1 MNKSCITSVAKKVC
15 PAAITIVVSKDLP
28 KISGFFAM
36 PMGGED
42 IMMPSFEGQK
52 EKTKVGGGSGFLI
65 TKDGYI
71 VTCNHV
77 VADPDSEYTVL
88 LDPEKKYTAKVIA
101 RDPMVDLAILKI
113 EGYNFPFIKMHPDS
127 RKIELGEQVL
137 AVGNPLGE
145 FDDTI
150 SLGIVSGLSRRITA
164 YGGNAGATSLHGLI
178 QTDAAINPGNSG
190 GPLVNMKG
198 TAIGVNSAMVS
209 GAQNLGFA
217 IPINY
222 VKEIFEEVI
231 KYGKIKRPFLGIR
244 YFVLNPEIAKRN
256 KINVDHGALIVRERL
271 GEPAVLKDSP
281 AGKAGLKEFD
291 IVLKCN
297 GIDIT
302 EKNTLNDILQNHK
315 IGDQLAFT
323 VLRDEKEII
332 IPIQLEEK
340 KEE

>member
-1 MNKSCITSVAKKVC
+1 
-15 PAAITIVVSKDLP
+15 
-28 KISGFFAM
+28 
-36 PMGGED
+36 
-42 IMMPSFEGQK
+42 
-52 EKTKVGGGSGFLI
+52 
-65 TKDGYI
+65 
-71 VTCNHV
+71 
-77 VADPDSEYTVL
+77 
-88 LDPEKKYTAKVIA
+88 
-101 RDPMVDLAILKI
+101 
-113 EGYNFPFIKMHPDS
+113 
-127 RKIELGEQVL
+127 
-137 AVGNPLGE
+137 
-145 FDDTI
+145 
-150 SLGIVSGLSRRITA
+150 
-164 YGGNAGATSLHGLI
+164 
-178 QTDAAINPGNSG
+178 
-190 GPLVNMKG
+190 
-198 TAIGVNSAMVS
+198 
-209 GAQNLGFA
+209 
-217 IPINY
+217 
-222 VKEIFEEVI
+222 
-231 KYGKIKRPFLGIR
+231 LGIR

>member
-1 MNKSCITSVAKKVC
+1 MIKQSISAIAKKVC

-28 KISGFFAM
+28 KVSGFFAM

-42 IMMPSFEGQK
+42 VMMPNFEGQK
-52 EKTKVGGGSGFLI
+52 EKTKIGGGSGFLI
-65 TKDGYI
+65 SRDGYI

-77 VADPDSEYTVL
+77 VSDPDSEYTVL
-88 LDPEKKYTAKVIA
+88 LSPEKKFTAKVLA
-101 RDPMVDLAILKI
+101 RDPMVDLAILKVD
-113 EGYNFPFIKMHPDS
+113 GNNLPCLKMHPDS
-127 RKIELGEQVL
+127 RKLELGEQVL
-137 AVGNPLGE
+137 AIGNPLGE

-150 SLGIVSGLSRRITA
+150 SLGIISGLSRRITA
-164 YGGNAGATSLHGLI
+164 FGSNVGATSLRNLI

-198 TAIGVNSAMVS
+198 EVIGINSAMVS

-222 VKEIFEEVI
+222 VREIFDEV
-231 KYGKIKRPFLGIR
+231 KKFGKIKRPFLGIR
-244 YFVLNPEIAKRN
+244 YFVLNEETAKRN
-256 KINVDHGALIVRERL
+256 KIPVHYGALIVRERL
-271 GEPAVLKDSP
+271 GEPAVVKDSP

-297 GIDIT
+297 GIDVT

-315 IGDQLAFT
+315 VGDQLAFT
-323 VLRDEKEII
+323 VLRDEKEIV
-332 IPIQLEEK
+332 IPIELEEK
-340 KEE
+340 QE